1 MTHSFEVD
9 IATKFG
15 IEAAIILHDL
25 FYWVVKNKANDVNYY
40 DGRYWDYNSTSAL
53 KELYPYMKEY
63 TITTTLKRLKEKG
76 IILTGCFN
84 KLPFDRTTWYT
95 LTDAGWS
102 LFKGKEI
109 DVLKTG
115 NALFEN
121 EVFDTQ
127 ENSVFDGRENS
138 TLDTQVIKEPIPT
151 HKVLSNES
159 TSLSYNQQSMFSDI
173 EDTKDIQSNK
183 DIVSTKNSKSTT
195 KQDKISLKNKIIQLI
210 NSFTE
215 DESLRKDLNEFVEHR
230 KKAGKPVATE
240 HAMDL
245 LLRHLK
251 ALSNGNLNTM
261 REMVDTSIRSG
272 WLDFYPPKNQNN
284 TTRRERGIYESD
296 EEDETPIPGLW

>member
-138 TLDTQVIKEPIPT
+138 TLNTQVIKEPIPTHILPT

-195 KQDKISLKNKIIQLI
+195 KQDKISLKNKIIHLI
-210 NSFTE
+210 
-215 DESLRKDLNEFVEHR
+215 DEYTDNDGLRKSLYDFVEMR
-230 KKAGKPVATE
+230 EKQKKPVPTE
-240 HAMDL
+240 HAMEL
-245 LLRHLK
+245 LLKSLTNLCGNDTKRKTATVDK
-251 ALSNGNLNTM
+251 AIMKCWLS
-261 REMVDTSIRSG
+261 
-272 WLDFYPPKNQNN
+272 FYPLKQEDLMSME
-284 TTRRERGIYESD
+284 ERQTDLDDIF
-296 EEDETPIPGLW
+296 